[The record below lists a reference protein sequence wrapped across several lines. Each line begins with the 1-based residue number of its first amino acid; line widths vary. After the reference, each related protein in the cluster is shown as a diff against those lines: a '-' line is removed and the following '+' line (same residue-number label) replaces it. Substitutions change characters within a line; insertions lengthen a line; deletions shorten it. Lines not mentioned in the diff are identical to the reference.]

1 MTLVMEISKI
11 IAQSASELF
20 VWLEETY
27 NINID
32 ETAAKWSE
40 LTGMNITI
48 RSGSEPELKNA
59 KVTKNKSES
68 KGKKIPKIKDNKDLD
83 AHLCQHMF
91 QIGAKAGEQCSKKP
105 KDGSFCTAHTKKAKT
120 SVKSGKEEPKKK
132 KEKVVDHEID
142 SNFESADDDKKKKSK
157 PKSKKKSPPKED
169 ELSKT
174 DDSEEEVPLKLK
186 KLKIGIDPITGKKIT
201 ISSEEETDDEPTV
214 KPTPLLNKK
223 NKGKKPPVYD
233 TDDEKIDT
241 NLNLSEDEE

>member
-1 MTLVMEISKI
+1 MMTLVMEISKI

-27 NINID
+27 NISID

-48 RSGSEPELKNA
+48 RDGSEPELKSA
-59 KVTKNKSES
+59 KVTKKSES
-68 KGKKIPKIKDNKDLD
+68 KVKKIPKIKDTKDLD
-83 AHLCQHMF
+83 VHLCQHMF

-105 KDGSFCTAHTKKAKT
+105 KYGSFCTAHTKKAKT

-132 KEKVVDHEID
+132 KEKVVDHDEID
-142 SNFESADDDKKKKSK
+142 SNFESADDKKKKSK
-157 PKSKKKSPPKED
+157 SKSKKKSPSKA
-169 ELSKT
+169 ELSNT
-174 DDSEEEVPLKLK
+174 DSEEEVPLKLK
-186 KLKIGIDPITGKKIT
+186 KLKIGVDPITGKKTT

-223 NKGKKPPVYD
+223 SKGKKPPMAYD
-233 TDDEKIDT
+233 TDDEKIDA
-241 NLNLSEDEE
+241 NLDLSEDEE

>member
-48 RSGSEPELKNA
+48 RDGSEPELKNA
-59 KVTKNKSES
+59 KVVKNKV
-68 KGKKIPKIKDNKDLD
+68 KKIPKIKDTKDLD
-83 AHLCQHMF
+83 VHLCQHMF

-105 KDGSFCTAHTKKAKT
+105 KYGSFCTAHTKKVKT

-132 KEKVVDHEID
+132 KEKKVVEHDEID
-142 SNFESADDDKKKKSK
+142 SNFESADDKKKKSK
-157 PKSKKKSPPKED
+157 PKASKKKSPSKE
-169 ELSKT
+169 SKSEKS
-174 DDSEEEVPLKLK
+174 DSEEEVPLKLK
-186 KLKIGIDPITGKKIT
+186 KLKTGVDPVTGKKTT
-201 ISSEEETDDEPTV
+201 ISSSEETDDEPTV

-223 NKGKKPPVYD
+223 NKSKKPSVFD
-233 TDDEKIDT
+233 TDDEKIDA
-241 NLNLSEDEE
+241 NLDLSEDEE